1 MRNRG
6 SAGIGWLCSVGRTPV
21 EGATKALK
29 CPCVENVSHAIVRRA
44 YCGGFWDGV
53 TDCCRH
59 KLLIYLVFKVLDV
72 I

>member
-1 MRNRG
+1 M
-6 SAGIGWLCSVGRTPV
+6 

-59 KLLIYLVFKVLDV
+59 KLLIYLVFKVPDV